1 MLYMVLERFREGM
14 APEIYRRVRDKG
26 RMLPDGLEYVSSW
39 VDFEFRTCYQL
50 MRTDDPSLF
59 AVWTSAWKDLGTFE
73 IVPVRT
79 SAEAA
84 QAIAPRL

>member
-1 MLYMVLERFREGM
+1 ML
-14 APEIYRRVRDKG
+14 K
-26 RMLPDGLEYVSSW
+26 
-39 VDFEFRTCYQL
+39 TCYQL

-59 AVWTSAWKDLGTFE
+59 SAWMAAWKDLGEFE

-84 QAIAPRL
+84 QVIAPRLEGLPAAVETPPARTS

>member
-1 MLYMVLERFREGM
+1 MLYMVIEHFHEGA

-26 RMLPDGLEYVSSW
+26 RMLPTGLEYISSW
-39 VDFEFRTCYQL
+39 VDLEFKTCYQV

-59 AVWTSAWKDLGTFE
+59 AVWADAWKDLVAFD

-79 SAEAA
+79 SVEAA
-84 QAIAPRL
+84 EMIAAQG